1 MPRWLEV
8 RALPQALM
16 KIDKKLVEKVA
27 KIARLE
33 LSESEKEKFVK
44 DFKEILAAFST
55 LNEVN
60 TKNTTLTLQPVQ
72 VKPAYRDD
80 VSKKGLTQSE
90 ALANTKHKARGYFRG
105 PSST

>member
-1 MPRWLEV
+1 
-8 RALPQALM
+8 M

-33 LSESEKEKFVK
+33 LSEREKEKFVK
-44 DFKEILAAFST
+44 DFKEILAAFFT
-55 LNEVN
+55 LNKVD
-60 TKNTTLTLQPVQ
+60 TKNTKPTLQPVQ
-72 VKPAYRDD
+72 VKPLYAGD
-80 VSKKGLTQSE
+80 VSKKCLTQSE